1 MKLLS
6 QLIEGAPSIEI
17 EYLSQDS
24 RDITNNTI
32 FFCIKGTRYD
42 GHLYCK
48 DVIERGAVCIVHS
61 DELDEKDENV
71 VYIQVEDVVVAMNE
85 IAAKYYDD
93 VTSKMHVIGVT
104 GTNGK
109 STTSYVCHQLL
120 NHLGEKCGYIGT
132 ICIEY
137 NGVKYPSPYTTP
149 ETVFTHKTVSTMYE
163 RDVRALSM
171 EVSSQG
177 LEWRRVDS
185 VDFDVAIYTNLSHD
199 HLDVHGTMD
208 NYLQAKL
215 RLFKGMK
222 KDGLAVIN
230 LDDEYYDVINGAC
243 ECRTVSYSIYKDEAD
258 YVAKNIT
265 MNASCTEFTLVHDGV
280 EYAVKTNLLALFN
293 VSNLVAAIAAVHG
306 VGHPLEEIVK
316 YVSDFEQVGGRV
328 DVIDEGQPFN
338 VVVDYAHSPD
348 SLNRIFEFAKNSLS
362 PNGQIISVFG
372 SAGHRDAMK
381 RPAMGESA
389 DKYCDLIILTAEDP
403 RSESPKE
410 IANQIKSGI
419 TNHRVVFIE
428 NRETAIQ
435 QAIEMANSGDTVLIL
450 GKGRED
456 YLDMAT
462 GKEYYPGDHIVARN
476 ALKSLMC
483 GDVEQDY

>member
-1 MKLLS
+1 MKLLN
-6 QLIEGAPSIEI
+6 QLIDGAPPIEI

-24 RDITNNTI
+24 RDILNNTI
-32 FFCIKGTRYD
+32 FFCIKGARFD
-42 GHLYCK
+42 GHVYCK
-48 DVIERGAVCIVHS
+48 DAISRGAVCIVHS
-61 DELDEKDENV
+61 DDLEEKVEGV
-71 VYIQVEDVVVAMNE
+71 VYIQVEDVVDTMNRVC
-85 IAAKYYDD
+85 ATFYDD
-93 VTSKMHVIGVT
+93 VTTKMHVIGVT

-149 ETVFTHKTVSTMYE
+149 ESAFTHKTIATMYDKE
-163 RDVRALSM
+163 VRALSM

-185 VDFDVAIYTNLSHD
+185 VDFDVAIYTNLTHD
-199 HLDVHGTMD
+199 HLDVHGTME

-215 RLFKGMK
+215 RLFKMLK
-222 KDGLAVIN
+222 SDALAVIN
-230 LDDEYYDVINGAC
+230 LDDEYYDVIKEAC
-243 ECRTVSYSIYKDEAD
+243 KCRCVSYSIYKDEAD
-258 YVAKNIT
+258 YVAKDIT
-265 MNASCTEFTLVHDGV
+265 MNASCTEFTLVHQGA
-280 EYAVKTNLLALFN
+280 EYPIKTNLLALFN

-306 VGHPLEEIVK
+306 LGHPLEEIVK

-348 SLNRIFEFAKNSLS
+348 SLNRIFEFARSSLS
-362 PNGQIISVFG
+362 PNGQIIAVFG

-381 RPAMGESA
+381 RTIMGECA
-389 DKYCDLIILTAEDP
+389 DKYCDLVVLTAEDP

-410 IANQIKSGI
+410 IANQIKAGI
-419 TNHRVVFIE
+419 TKNRVVFIE
-428 NRETAIQ
+428 NREMAIQ
-435 QAIEMANSGDTVLIL
+435 QAIEMANPGDTVLIL

-456 YLDMAT
+456 YLDMAS

-476 ALKSLMC
+476 ALKSLLC
-483 GDVEQDY
+483 DEIDSDY